1 MIYRV
6 LMAQVTRAGMAA
18 IIGWL
23 TLSTAA
29 NAQAPLLSARQALAQ
44 IMEQTL
50 PACQDALHS
59 VAAKKEDAM
68 FLTRKLREAGWGNV
82 SKEYVL
88 SLNDLADGLREA
100 AKGPPHQASCDKIR
114 LIVSDLHVKRK
125 DCEKLGHS
133 RTDIPVEVS
142 TSRGRNVITGLEVY
156 VRWIPAGD
164 HFDTEPKRLRD
175 FSSPARG
182 TVPIPGE
189 FEVFA
194 KDPSTG
200 NSTEPERLSIG
211 GAEVFRWALQVRFP
225 DNAQSSK

>member
-1 MIYRV
+1 
-6 LMAQVTRAGMAA
+6 MATVTHAGIPAL
-18 IIGWL
+18 IGWV
-23 TLSTAA
+23 AFGGVA
-29 NAQAPLLSARQALAQ
+29 NAQLPLLTGRQALAQ
-44 IMEQTL
+44 IMHQQL
-50 PACQDALHS
+50 PACQNALQS
-59 VAAKKEDAM
+59 VATKKEDAV
-68 FLTRKLREAGWGNV
+68 FLSKKFQETGWGNV
-82 SKEYVL
+82 GKEYVL

-100 AKGPPHQASCDKIR
+100 AKGPPTQASCEKIR

-142 TSRGRNVITGLEVY
+142 TKQGRNTVAGLEVY

-182 TVPIPGE
+182 SVPVPGE
-189 FEVFA
+189 FEVFV

-200 NSTEPERLSIG
+200 KSTDPERLSIG
-211 GAEVFRWALQVRFP
+211 GTEIFRWALQVRFR
-225 DNAQSSK
+225 DNAEPSK